1 MHERSRRNRLLAG
14 LALLCMGLV
23 TLGINETAAQQ
34 QRRKAPPP
42 VAKESPRGSEPN
54 IKREQQPGARES
66 VEADVSARN
75 VAVTSSFNGTEIV
88 IFGAIDGSQQPSAES
103 GFYDV
108 IVVVEG
114 VPSRLVVRRKG
125 NVAGLW
131 LNIASA
137 TFDNVPSYYAVA
149 STRPID
155 EVAPEEFRSLHGVGL
170 KHLKYTPAVGQSHPL
185 SSEDI
190 TEYRDAVMR
199 LKRKE
204 GLYLDRPYGVIFTG
218 KSIFRAS
225 ILLPANVTV
234 GPFDTRVYLF
244 REEKLLSR
252 FTVRL
257 TLEREGLERHLHA
270 FAYRLPML
278 YGIVTVMIAV
288 GAGLLASTVFRKATH

>member
-14 LALLCMGLV
+14 FALLCMGLV
-23 TLGINETAAQQ
+23 TLGIGETAAQQ

-42 VAKESPRGSEPN
+42 VAKESPRSTAPN

-131 LNIASA
+131 LNTASA

-155 EVAPEEFRSLHGVGL
+155 EIAPEEFRALHGVGL

-190 TEYRDAVMR
+190 AEYREAVMR
-199 LKRKE
+199 LKRKD

-270 FAYRLPML
+270 FAYRLPTL